1 MNSLAARLR
10 NAFAGP
16 TRGANESTT
25 ASGAGPSSP
34 QELSAGSPVHVT
46 SGRPLLPLARGPREM
61 MYGFL
66 DEADLAR
73 LAGVSRQEHAN
84 VKSRCTPEEIET
96 IRAYADLVRQWD
108 EFQATETE
116 RRGAG
121 RLKQA
126 FQNVALSIS
135 KKKIQT
141 GVDVFSER
149 VHALVMARG
158 SLELQVDAIAL
169 RVLVEARPSLRRL
182 FKAIE
187 SFERGIDGPPA
198 RQRLLN
204 AMKNPEVAGRCAS
217 YAAEFK
223 KANDAGQLREM
234 KFHAGRL
241 KDHLTW
247 ELRHELMGSTL
258 PR

>member
-1 MNSLAARLR
+1 
-10 NAFAGP
+10 
-16 TRGANESTT
+16 
-25 ASGAGPSSP
+25 
-34 QELSAGSPVHVT
+34 
-46 SGRPLLPLARGPREM
+46 M

-96 IRAYADLVRQWD
+96 IRAYADLVRQED
-108 EFQATETE
+108 ELQTTETE

-141 GVDVFSER
+141 GDDVFSER

-158 SLELQVDAIAL
+158 SLEPQVDAIAL

-187 SFERGIDGPPA
+187 SFERGIDGPAA
-198 RQRLLN
+198 RRRLSN
-204 AMKNPEVAGRCAS
+204 AMKNPEVAARCGFH
-217 YAAEFK
+217 AAQFE
-223 KANDAGQLREM
+223 KANNANQLSEM
-234 KFHAGRL
+234 KMHASGL

-247 ELRHELMGSTL
+247 ELRRELMGWT
-258 PR
+258 P